1 MGPRNLNMGP
11 SNVNRVPRNVIL
23 GMWNVNR
30 VSLNVNWGPVT

>member
-30 VSLNVNWGPVT
+30 VSLNVNWGPAM